1 MKRGLHFSAS
11 QASGPPGDLMSDPWF
26 SSQTRRGTMDRGSPV
41 GARAVGRI
49 RWKFLLELILAI
61 FGGVLSLPRESFAQG

>member
-1 MKRGLHFSAS
+1 
-11 QASGPPGDLMSDPWF
+11 
-26 SSQTRRGTMDRGSPV
+26 MDRGSPV